1 MMRASSAG
9 ARRGLLLA
17 ALCPFLLLP
26 ACGGDDDESDQGS
39 ESEADDGDTDAGE
52 ADAGEADAGEADAG
66 EADAGVDPP
75 SLECDP
81 FQAGDED
88 LCACAAAIVCDQI
101 HFCLDAE
108 ELADKPEGW
117 TPRDSCVDE
126 VVEDCLEDLGDD
138 DYLPVDFPQCVQDV
152 ADASCDDFGTFDSV
166 SNDFPP
172 SCENFRALD
181 TGLGLAI

>member
-17 ALCPFLLLP
+17 ALCPFLILA
-26 ACGGDDDESDQGS
+26 ACGGDDDQETDQGS
-39 ESEADDGDTDAGE
+39 ETDGDDGDTDAG
-52 ADAGEADAGEADAG
+52 ADAGTAQSEGE
-66 EADAGVDPP
+66 PP
-75 SLECDP
+75 SLGCDP
-81 FQAGDED
+81 SQADDED

-101 HFCLDAE
+101 HYCLDAE
-108 ELADKPEGW
+108 ELADKPDGW
-117 TPRDSCVDE
+117 TPRESCVDE
-126 VVEDCLEDLGDD
+126 VAEDCLEDLGDD

-152 ADASCDDFGTFDSV
+152 ADASCDDFGAFDSV